1 MKIYFT
7 RHGETE
13 WNKKGII
20 QGQLDSPLTEDG
32 IEMAKGLYE
41 SSKDIDFDKV
51 YSSDLGRAYDTC
63 KIISPHRDII
73 KTKLLR
79 EIDVGNWSGKTLKE
93 VETKYRD
100 LHQKYFNSP
109 SSYFREDGESIY
121 DLINR
126 VEKFFEE
133 AIYPEEDEKILIVT
147 HGVTMV
153 SMFNIMENIPIENFW
168 TNRVR
173 RNGFFNIAEYKDG
186 KFTILQKAPKNPV
199 DSIWGDSMNYD
210 LIIVGAGPAGLSAAV
225 YAGRALLKTLLIEEY
240 TFGGRINDTAEVIN
254 YPGFVESSGREIVDE
269 FKKHAESFSTNDFTY
284 GTVKTIEKEGELF
297 KITTKRKRVF
307 YTKAIIISTGTSS
320 KVINVPGERE
330 LTGSGVSYCA
340 TCDADY
346 FINKD
351 IHILGSGDLALEEA
365 DYLSNFTNSI
375 NMIIIHDVD
384 QFDGN
389 AREVERIKQNPKV
402 SFTWNSRLEKIIGDG
417 KVESLVLYNSKED
430 EYSTVSSDGVFIF
443 AGMTPNTDVVKGLVE
458 LDDGGFIK
466 TDEMMRTSVDGIF
479 AAGDVRRKVLRQI
492 VTAASDGATATVFA
506 ERYIRNRGIVW
517 EYIREELLFTKKT
530 SATMELI

>member
-7 RHGETE
+7 RHGETL

-20 QGQLDSPLTEDG
+20 QGQMDSSLTKEG
-32 IEMAKGLYE
+32 IDMAKNLRDM
-41 SSKDIDFDKV
+41 SRDIHFDKV
-51 YSSDLGRAYDTC
+51 YSSDLGRAYDTA
-63 KIISPHRDII
+63 KIIVPNREII
-73 KTKLLR
+73 KTDLLR
-79 EIDVGNWSGKTLKE
+79 EIDVGNWSGKTLSE
-93 VETKYRD
+93 VHEKYTD
-100 LHQKYFNSP
+100 LHQKYFEKPNE
-109 SSYFREDGESIY
+109 YYREDGESLY
-121 DLINR
+121 DLKDR
-126 VEKFFEE
+126 VEEFFKKV
-133 AIYPEEDEKILIVT
+133 IYPDEYKEILIVT

-153 SMFNIMENIPIENFW
+153 AMFNIMENIPIKNFW

-186 KFTILQKAPKNPV
+186 KFAILQKAPKNPV

-210 LIIVGAGPAGLSAAV
+210 LIIVGAGPAGLSAAI
-225 YAGRALLKTLLIEEY
+225 YAGRALLSTLLIEEY
-240 TFGGRINDTAEVIN
+240 TFGGRINDTSEVIN

-269 FKKHAESFSTNDFTY
+269 FRKHAESFNTNDFTY
-284 GTVKTIEKEGELF
+284 GTVKKIEKEDGIF
-297 KITTKRKRVF
+297 KITTKRRRVF
-307 YTKAIIISTGTSS
+307 YSKAVIITTGTSS

-375 NMIIIHDVD
+375 NMIIIHDVGE
-384 QFDGN
+384 FDGN
-389 AREVERIKQNPKV
+389 ALEVDRIKNNPKI
-402 SFTWNSRLEKIIGDG
+402 SCTWNTKLDKILGNG
-417 KVESLVLYNSKED
+417 KVESLVLHNIKED

-443 AGMTPNTDVVKGLVE
+443 AGMTPNTDVVKDLVE
-458 LDDGGFIK
+458 LDEGGFIK
-466 TDEMMRTSVDGIF
+466 TDEMMRTSVEGIF
-479 AAGDVRRKVLRQI
+479 AAGDVRRKPLRQI

-506 ERYIRNRGIVW
+506 ERFIRNRGILW
-517 EYIREELLFTKKT
+517 EYIQGELYFIKRT
-530 SATMELI
+530 SALTE